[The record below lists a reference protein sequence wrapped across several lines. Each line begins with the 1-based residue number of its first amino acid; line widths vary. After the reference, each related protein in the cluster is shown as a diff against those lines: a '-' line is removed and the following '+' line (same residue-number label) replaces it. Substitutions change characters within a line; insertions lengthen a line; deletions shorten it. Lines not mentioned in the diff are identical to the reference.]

1 MYASQAKYFK
11 AYSSVRDSQVGY
23 WFNLQ
28 EHPEIDQK
36 LLLEIDEYNKY
47 Y

>member
-1 MYASQAKYFK
+1 MFK
-11 AYSSVRDSQVGY
+11 IIMIKCQIC
-23 WFNLQ
+23 